1 MPFHPLRLSLE
12 DFCAKSEAQSK
23 ELHTLC
29 LVRTPEMSGQVRKSL
44 HKFFSILNGILQK
57 IAKSEQDPAPE
68 QSHGISPELEAFV
81 CLLIPSLYVV
91 SSFSA
96 SFSHESAAIR
106 VSCRG
111 AGGCLRSHRL
121 MDLGTQGPRPKS
133 KGPRRQAM
141 KQCKHLRRKDWT
153 KI

>member
-1 MPFHPLRLSLE
+1 
-12 DFCAKSEAQSK
+12 
-23 ELHTLC
+23 
-29 LVRTPEMSGQVRKSL
+29 MSGQVRKSL

-111 AGGCLRSHRL
+111 AGGLFKKPSS
-121 MDLGTQGPRPKS
+121 DGLGDPRPSTEEQGPKKAS
-133 KGPRRQAM
+133 NEAM
-141 KQCKHLRRKDWT
+141 
-153 KI
+153 